1 MKSQVIV
8 CSTELPKALE
18 QYRESVIK
26 WSETNNYE
34 LLEVGPPNYLYDF
47 KHVTSAF
54 DLLRI
59 ELLAERPY
67 RLWVD
72 WDVELYPSFSVDSTN
87 IKIALD
93 YILWNGSNTDWFKKV
108 LNDYTNYCSTNP
120 AAYEERYRMYKVMR
134 KNSLCKLPNFSAK
147 QFKHIYYS
155 TGRKNEN

>member
-1 MKSQVIV
+1 MKPQVII

-47 KHVTSAF
+47 KHITSAF

-72 WDVELYPSFSVDSTN
+72 WDVELYPSFDPKPCTMT
-87 IKIALD
+87 ALD
-93 YILWNGSNTDWFKKV
+93 YILWNHNDTHWFRSV
-108 LNDYTNYCSTNP
+108 LDEYNSYSRRNPSYTN
-120 AAYEERYRMYKVMR
+120 ERYRMYKVMKR
-134 KNSLCKLPNFSAK
+134 CGLDRLNSFNSNTY
-147 QFKHIYYS
+147 KHFYYS
-155 TGRKNEN
+155 TSNKKL